1 MNKGKYIEY
10 ANQTFKGEALNIVIN
25 NINKLSCVIS

>member
-25 NINKLSCVIS
+25 NINKFSCVIP